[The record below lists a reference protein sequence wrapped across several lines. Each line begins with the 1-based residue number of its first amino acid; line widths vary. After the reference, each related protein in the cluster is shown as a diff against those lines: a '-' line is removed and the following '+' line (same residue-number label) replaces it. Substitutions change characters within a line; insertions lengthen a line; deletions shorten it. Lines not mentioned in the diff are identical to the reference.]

1 MNKPISYKC
10 KSKENNGK
18 HIYVIPMLVKG
29 NEYTGVCRLCGNERI
44 HTMGVDD
51 AMWTGRKSMALKN
64 AKRQQAKE
72 KEK

>member
-1 MNKPISYKC
+1 
-10 KSKENNGK
+10 
-18 HIYVIPMLVKG
+18 MLVKG

-44 HTMGVDD
+44 HTMGFED